1 MECPGGR
8 GMGWHHVPQCPMA
21 KILWLQDCGL
31 WDGSW
36 GLGPLMGSPS
46 ASRACDCWTMTG
58 AAVLPGTGT
67 TSLPPILLA
76 VSKRLLCPLRG
87 TGSPRLTGPPALFSF
102 TICLPV
108 QSL

>member
-1 MECPGGR
+1 
-8 GMGWHHVPQCPMA
+8 
-21 KILWLQDCGL
+21 
-31 WDGSW
+31 
-36 GLGPLMGSPS
+36 
-46 ASRACDCWTMTG
+46 MTG

-76 VSKRLLCPLRG
+76 VSKRPLCPPQG
-87 TGSPRLTGPPALFSF
+87 TGSPWLQAPPALFSF